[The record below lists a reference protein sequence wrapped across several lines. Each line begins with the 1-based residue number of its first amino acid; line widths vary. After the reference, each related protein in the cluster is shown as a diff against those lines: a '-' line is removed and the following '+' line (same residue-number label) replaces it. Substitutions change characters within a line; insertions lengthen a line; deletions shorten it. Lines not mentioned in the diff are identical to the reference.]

1 MKSMTSTV
9 VLCALLI
16 LAVPSSPVQSDQPA
30 GFERFGP
37 AYQFVFF
44 ATLEGLYQ
52 DGVMQG
58 EVKRVLMKRS
68 EEHGYEHFIYGC
80 PICTAVYLAF
90 ETYAARPKFWM
101 YKPNSEADHQV
112 DHWTFGHGLS
122 QEVRDALRS
131 DDVKLRL
138 QTLHGLVSKWIDRRM
153 AAMNLTEEKRL
164 ALHEQIEAGRK
175 EGEKALA
182 RHKQDSKSTKRYA
195 PGYAGLYGCALCN
208 AACRIDFEEILQE
221 GAARGP
227 QN

>member
-1 MKSMTSTV
+1 MKSMTSTGA
-9 VLCALLI
+9 LCALLV
-16 LAVPSSPVQSDQPA
+16 LAVPSSPIQNAQPA
-30 GFERFGP
+30 DFERFGP

-58 EVKRVLMKRS
+58 DVKRVLMKRS

-80 PICTAVYLAF
+80 PICTAVYLAC
-90 ETYAARPKFWM
+90 ETYMSRPKFGM
-101 YKPNSEADHQV
+101 YKPITQPDHQV
-112 DHWTFGHGLS
+112 THWTFGHGLS
-122 QEVRDALRS
+122 QDMRDGLS
-131 DDVKLRL
+131 SGDVKVRL
-138 QTLHGLVSKWIDRRM
+138 QTLHGLVLTWIDRRIV
-153 AAMNLTEEKRL
+153 AMSLTEEKKL

-182 RHKQDSKSTKRYA
+182 RHKQDPKSMKWYA
-195 PGYAGLYGCALCN
+195 PGYADLYGCALCN

-221 GAARGP
+221 DAAKGP